1 MNLFL
6 NYLVVAAL
14 FALVLLPTGLG
25 IARERRIDR
34 QLREAEWG
42 EAAFKETESAL
53 PVRVRTGPA
62 VLKMTPDQPMT
73 EKKTEQGFD
82 LPLASVAGGAQGLNA
97 RCSRS
102 GGTDAPRSGTRR

>member
-34 QLREAEWG
+34 QLRDAARGEAEPT
-42 EAAFKETESAL
+42 ETESAAR
-53 PVRVRTGPA
+53 PVTA
-62 VLKMTPDQPMT
+62 
-73 EKKTEQGFD
+73 
-82 LPLASVAGGAQGLNA
+82 
-97 RCSRS
+97 
-102 GGTDAPRSGTRR
+102 TRRPHLRIWARV